1 MDDAV
6 IDLPARL
13 TARAATRDD
22 VHVVF
27 DLVAAAEEHLD
38 GVAEIDLDD
47 IEMDFGRVGFDPA
60 TDCVIVL
67 EGDTPVGWADVHKER
82 AEADTH
88 PAHHGRGIGTWLLR
102 WTERRATEGGA
113 EKISQTVTDNNAAA
127 AELFRA
133 NGYQPSWT
141 AWILA
146 IDFDEPPVRHE
157 PPEGI
162 ALRAYDP
169 EADAEA
175 AYRLIDD
182 AFNEWEGRTSLPF
195 DEWTAFV
202 IRHPSFSPELSRLA
216 FDGDELVGAALCFDY
231 AEDREGWVQQLATK
245 ATHRH
250 RGIARALLY
259 DAFSSFYA
267 KGKRRSG
274 LSTESRTGALTLYER
289 VGMHV
294 RRSYTRFSK
303 PLR

>member
-6 IDLPARL
+6 IELPAGY
-13 TARAATRDD
+13 TARAASRED
-22 VHVVF
+22 VGVVF

-38 GVAEIDLDD
+38 GVAEIDVDD
-47 IEMDFGRVGFDPA
+47 VEMDFGRVGFDPA

-67 EGDTPVGWADVHKER
+67 DGDTPVGWADVYKER

-88 PAHHGRGIGTWLLR
+88 PAYYGRGIGTALLR
-102 WTERRATEGGA
+102 WTERRAAEDGA
-113 EKISQTVTDNNAAA
+113 GKVSQTVTDNNATA
-127 AELFRA
+127 AELFRT
-133 NGYQPSWT
+133 NGYEP
-141 AWILA
+141 AWISWILE
-146 IDFDEPPVRHE
+146 IGFTEPPATHD

-162 ALRAYDP
+162 TLRAYDP
-169 EADAEA
+169 ATDERT

-195 DEWTAFV
+195 DEWAAFV

-245 ATHRH
+245 APHRH

-259 DAFSSFYA
+259 DAFSSFYER
-267 KGKRRSG
+267 GKRRCG

-289 VGMHV
+289 VGMAV
-294 RRSYTRFSK
+294 RRSYTRYTK
-303 PLR
+303 PLA